1 MLHITEFRG
10 PYFFLSN
17 FYETP
22 VKYEGL
28 TYPSSEAAFQ
38 AAKCLDPK
46 ARKIFQ
52 TMTPKQAKQFGRR
65 VSLRPDWE
73 EIKLQVMAEI
83 LKNKFE
89 NKILRTQL
97 LATDTANL
105 VEGNYWHDTFWGV
118 DLTTGKGQNHLG
130 KLLMNLRKNLKE
142 QYT

>member
-1 MLHITEFRG
+1 MTQISEFRG

-22 VKYEGL
+22 VKYDSL
-28 TYPSSEAAFQ
+28 TYPSSETAFQ

-52 TMTPKQAKQFGRR
+52 TMTPKQAKQFGRH

-73 EIKLQVMAEI
+73 EVKLQVMADI

-89 NKILRTQL
+89 NKELRAKL
-97 LATDTANL
+97 LATESANL

-118 DLTTGKGQNHLG
+118 DLATGKGQNHLG
-130 KLLMNLRKNLKE
+130 KLLMALRTNLKE
-142 QYT
+142 QHT

>member
-1 MLHITEFRG
+1 MTQISEFRG

-22 VKYEGL
+22 VKYDGL

-73 EIKLQVMAEI
+73 EVKLQVMADI

-89 NKILRTQL
+89 NKELRAKL
-97 LATDTANL
+97 LATENANL

-118 DLTTGKGQNHLG
+118 DLATGKGQNHLG
-130 KLLMNLRKNLKE
+130 KLLMALRTNLKE
-142 QYT
+142 QHT

>member
-1 MLHITEFRG
+1 MTQISEFRG

-22 VKYEGL
+22 VKYDGL
-28 TYPSSEAAFQ
+28 TYPYSEAAFQ

-73 EIKLQVMAEI
+73 EVKLQVMADI

-89 NKILRTQL
+89 NKELRAKL
-97 LATDTANL
+97 LATETANL

-118 DLTTGKGQNHLG
+118 DLATGKGQNHLG
-130 KLLMNLRKNLKE
+130 KLLMALRTNLKE
-142 QYT
+142 QHT

>member
-22 VKYEGL
+22 VKYESL

-52 TMTPKQAKQFGRR
+52 TMTPKQAKQFGRH

-73 EIKLQVMAEI
+73 QVKLQVMSEI

-89 NKILRTQL
+89 NKTLRTQL

>member
-1 MLHITEFRG
+1 MTQISEFRG
-10 PYFFLSN
+10 PHFFLSN

-22 VKYEGL
+22 VKYDGL
-28 TYPSSEAAFQ
+28 IYPSSEAAFQ

-73 EIKLQVMAEI
+73 EVKLQVMADI

-89 NKILRTQL
+89 NKELRAKL
-97 LATDTANL
+97 LATETANL

-118 DLTTGKGQNHLG
+118 DLATGKGQNHLG
-130 KLLMNLRKNLKE
+130 KLLMALRTNLKE
-142 QYT
+142 QHT

>member
-1 MLHITEFRG
+1 MTPITEFRG

-22 VKYEGL
+22 VKYDGL

-52 TMTPKQAKQFGRR
+52 TMTPKQAKQFGKR

-73 EIKLQVMAEI
+73 EVKLQVMADI

-89 NKILRTQL
+89 NKELRAKL
-97 LATDTANL
+97 LATESANL

-118 DLTTGKGQNHLG
+118 DLATGKGQNHLG
-130 KLLMNLRKNLKE
+130 ELLMALRTNLKE
-142 QYT
+142 QHT